1 MALEFCR
8 KGWFSAPDIPFAR
21 DDANRYLPWIVAFM
35 VCLTGLMLAV
45 SLSMGMT
52 MQRLSGNYESSFT
65 LQIPASSLSRNFTAK
80 TAIALLRGNEWA
92 EDVREISREE
102 MQSLI
107 EPWMGSG
114 AAMDTL
120 PLPLLIEVKVRE
132 GTTVDIDAL
141 ERRIAKKAPGAS
153 IDNYERWMTRF
164 GRFSAG
170 VQYVVFVLAM
180 LMVATTLA
188 VVVLAAKTALR
199 LHQQT
204 VEVLYTIGAED
215 NYIATQFQQNA
226 MALVFRGA
234 AAGSVAAALLLWIA
248 QMATSAF
255 DAPLLPEFAFSP
267 AHILLFIL
275 LPLLTAGAALFS
287 TRFAV
292 LALLRR
298 KP

>member
-1 MALEFCR
+1 
-8 KGWFSAPDIPFAR
+8 
-21 DDANRYLPWIVAFM
+21 
-35 VCLTGLMLAV
+35 ML
-45 SLSMGMT
+45 L
-52 MQRLSGNYESSFT
+52 
-65 LQIPASSLSRNFTAK
+65 
-80 TAIALLRGNEWA
+80 
-92 EDVREISREE
+92 
-102 MQSLI
+102 
-107 EPWMGSG
+107 
-114 AAMDTL
+114 
-120 PLPLLIEVKVRE
+120 
-132 GTTVDIDAL
+132 
-141 ERRIAKKAPGAS
+141 
-153 IDNYERWMTRF
+153 
-164 GRFSAG
+164 
-170 VQYVVFVLAM
+170 
-180 LMVATTLA
+180 VATTLA